1 MVRPP
6 ESGKDASL
14 TELGWTPF
22 FSSQLSPDDRASLC
36 PVRVMA
42 VHRGKIAVA
51 GYMAGTMSERLIAP
65 HVAQS
70 QGENTHATVG
80 DWLLID
86 EASSQIARILRRCSL
101 FTRRTPGN
109 QRKMQ
114 LLAANIDTL
123 FIVASCDQDF
133 NPARLE
139 RYLVMAREVGVTP
152 VIVLT
157 KADRADNSETFA
169 EAARA
174 LQPGLKVITVNGKD
188 PASAGRLAA
197 WCGQGQTVALMG
209 SSGVGKSTLIKTLTG
224 SERII
229 TQAVREGDG
238 KGRHTTTVREMHRL
252 DRGGWLMDTPGMR
265 ELHLAEAAEGL
276 AEVFDDILM
285 LAREC
290 RFFNCGHDIEPDCNV
305 KAAIAAGGLDPA
317 RFARWRKLT
326 SDYAARDHGTRVE
339 GRSMAP
345 RNSRNR
351 IRSSHR

>member
-1 MVRPP
+1 MMRSP
-6 ESGKDASL
+6 ESGMGADL
-14 TELGWTPF
+14 MELGWTPF

-42 VHRGKIAVA
+42 VHRGYVAVTGFIGGA
-51 GYMAGTMSERLIAP
+51 VSERMIPSHIA
-65 HVAQS
+65 QD
-70 QGENTHATVG
+70 QGEDLHATVG

-86 EASSQIARILRRCSL
+86 EASSQIARILTRASL

-114 LLAANIDTL
+114 FIAANVDTL

-157 KADRADNSETFA
+157 KADRADDPESFA
-169 EAARA
+169 QTARA
-174 LQPGLKVITVNGKD
+174 LQIDLEVITVNGKD
-188 PASAGRLAA
+188 LASAGHLAA
-197 WCGQGQTVALMG
+197 WCGPGKTVALMG

-224 SERII
+224 LERIV

-252 DRGGWLMDTPGMR
+252 DQGGWLMDTPGMR
-265 ELHLAEAAEGL
+265 ELHLSEAGEGL
-276 AEVFDDILM
+276 ADVFDDIVM
-285 LAREC
+285 LAQQC
-290 RFFNCGHDIEPDCNV
+290 RFSNCGHTTEPACKV
-305 KAAIAAGGLDPA
+305 QAALAAGGLDPA
-317 RFARWRKLT
+317 RFARWRKLM
-326 SDYAARDHGTRVE
+326 SEDAAVAQNRAASR
-339 GRSMAP
+339 P
-345 RNSRNR
+345 SRNR
-351 IRSSHR
+351 ARSPHR

>member
-6 ESGKDASL
+6 DSGMGAGL
-14 TELGWTPF
+14 MELGWTPF

-42 VHRGKIAVA
+42 VHRGKIAVTGLIA
-51 GYMAGTMSERLIAP
+51 GMVSERLISPAI
-65 HVAQS
+65 AQAR
-70 QGENTHATVG
+70 GEDTHATVG

-86 EASSQIARILRRCSL
+86 EGTSQIARILRRISL

-114 LLAANIDTL
+114 MIAANVDTL

-139 RYLVMAREVGVTP
+139 RYLVMAREAGVTP

-157 KADRADNSETFA
+157 KADRADDPETFA
-169 EAARA
+169 QAARA
-174 LQPGLKVITVNGKD
+174 LQPDLKVITVNGKD
-188 PASAGRLAA
+188 VASAGRLAA
-197 WCGQGQTVALMG
+197 WCSPGQTVALMG

-224 SERII
+224 VERIL

-252 DRGGWLMDTPGMR
+252 EQGGWLMDTPGMR
-265 ELHLAEAAEGL
+265 ELHLSEAAGGL

-285 LAREC
+285 LARQC
-290 RFFNCGHDIEPDCNV
+290 RFSNCGHNIEPDCHV
-305 KAAIAAGGLDPA
+305 RAAVASGDLDPV
-317 RFARWRKLT
+317 RFTRWRKLT
-326 SDYAARDHGTRVE
+326 SEDRPSPGDRTAV
-339 GRSMAP
+339 P
-345 RNSRNR
+345 RHARNR
-351 IRSSHR
+351 VRTPHR

>member
-1 MVRPP
+1 MLRPP
-6 ESGKDASL
+6 ESGKDAQL
-14 TELGWTPF
+14 IELGWTPF
-22 FSSQLSPDDRASLC
+22 FSSQLSPDERASMC

-51 GYMAGTMSERLIAP
+51 GLMAGAVSERLIPPYIAR
-65 HVAQS
+65 AE
-70 QGENTHATVG
+70 GEENAHATVG

-86 EASSQIARILRRCSL
+86 EATSQIARILRRFSL
-101 FTRRTPGN
+101 FSRRTPGN

-157 KADRADNSETFA
+157 KADRTDNPETFA
-169 EAARA
+169 ATARA
-174 LQPGLKVITVNGKD
+174 LQADLKVIAVNGKD
-188 PASAGRLAA
+188 LASAGRLAA

-229 TQAVREGDG
+229 TQAVRDGDG

-252 DRGGWLMDTPGMR
+252 DQGGWLMDTPGMR

-276 AEVFDDILM
+276 AEVFDDILT
-285 LAREC
+285 LARQC

-305 KAAIAAGGLDPA
+305 KAAIAAGELDPA
-317 RFARWRKLT
+317 RFTRWRKLT
-326 SDYAARDHGTRVE
+326 SDYGASAE
-339 GRSMAP
+339 GRIMAT
-345 RNSRNR
+345 RHARNR
-351 IRSSHR
+351 VRSSHR

>member
-1 MVRPP
+1 MLRPS
-6 ESGKDASL
+6 ETDMGASL
-14 TELGWTPF
+14 MELGWTPF

-42 VHRGKIAVA
+42 VHRGKIAVT
-51 GYMAGTMSERLIAP
+51 GFIAGTVSERLISPTIARTQDEE
-65 HVAQS
+65 A
-70 QGENTHATVG
+70 HATVG

-86 EASSQIARILRRCSL
+86 EATSQIARILTRASL

-114 LLAANIDTL
+114 LIAANVDTL

-157 KADRADNSETFA
+157 KADRAENPETFA
-169 EAARA
+169 QTARA
-174 LQPGLKVITVNGKD
+174 LQPELEVTTVNGKD
-188 PASAGRLAA
+188 LASAARLAA
-197 WCGQGQTVALMG
+197 WCGPGKTVALMG

-252 DRGGWLMDTPGMR
+252 EQGGWLMDTPGMR
-265 ELHLAEAAEGL
+265 ELHLSEAGEGL
-276 AEVFDDILM
+276 AEVFDDIMM
-285 LAREC
+285 LAQEC
-290 RFFNCGHDIEPDCNV
+290 RFSNCGHTIEPDCSV
-305 KAAIAAGGLDPA
+305 QAAIAAGGLDPA

-326 SDYAARDHGTRVE
+326 SEDAASAE
-339 GRSMAP
+339 GR
-345 RNSRNR
+345 NTGSRNAR
-351 IRSSHR
+351 NRGRSPHR